1 MYVIKIINSFRNNV
15 YLMKDE
21 DIERPP
27 AMKVRQ
33 GIQDAMTYS
42 LPEKHFSENHIDL
55 VDIDIALN
63 NLGWNF
69 SNYKILNLTDIHLGQ
84 WINPE
89 YLDELIDYVNTLNF
103 DLITLTGDY
112 FSYNL
117 DDYDKSL
124 EKSLKKLKARDGKYG
139 VLGNHDHWMNADR
152 VREIFKNADII
163 DLSNDVVTLKKNGD
177 CINLCGVDSYT
188 VCADNLDKV
197 ITKMPKNIPSILLA
211 HEPDFA
217 QESSQTGLFDLQIS
231 GHSHGGQFI
240 IPGVETTPFRGP
252 NSTRYPVGLYK
263 VGDMLQYTSKGLG
276 TNSFRI
282 RINCKPEI
290 TIITLKTTKRRKIM
304 IE

>member
-1 MYVIKIINSFRNNV
+1 
-15 YLMKDE
+15 MKDE
-21 DIERPP
+21 DVDKPK

-33 GIQDAMTYS
+33 SIQDAMTYS
-42 LPEKHFSENHIDL
+42 LPDKKFNEKKIDL
-55 VDIDIALN
+55 VEIDIELE

-69 SNYKILNLTDIHLGQ
+69 HNFRILNLTDVHLGQ

-89 YLDELIDYVNTLNF
+89 YLDELVDYVNTLNI

-117 DDYDKSL
+117 KEYEESL
-124 EKSLKKLKARDGKYG
+124 ENSFKKLNAEYGKFG
-139 VLGNHDHWMNADR
+139 VLGNHDHWMDAAKI
-152 VREIFKNADII
+152 REIFKNANIV
-163 DLSNDVVTLKKNGD
+163 DLSNDVYAIKKGED
-177 CINLCGVDSYT
+177 CINLAGVDSCT

-197 ITKMPKNIPSILLA
+197 LEKLQDGIPTILLA

-217 QESSQTGLFDLQIS
+217 KESSKTDRIDFQIS

-240 IPGVETTPFRGP
+240 IPKFETTPFRGP
-252 NSTRYPVGLYK
+252 NSTKYPVGLYK
-263 VGDMLQYTSKGLG
+263 IGNMIQYTSKGLG

-290 TIITLKTTKRRKIM
+290 TIITLKSKNKQKIQ